1 MKKYGEVS
9 FEFLI
14 PHSRK
19 AILHQ
24 TLGRGTLSEKCLITD
39 QLEEKTFK
47 GKRFNSSA
55 ESGKVSSSIVLNLQ
69 LLKFFLAR

>member
-47 GKRFNSSA
+47 GKRY
-55 ESGKVSSSIVLNLQ
+55 VVNL
-69 LLKFFLAR
+69 LLKITLLLLVI

>member
-39 QLEEKTFK
+39 QLEEKNF
-47 GKRFNSSA
+47 
-55 ESGKVSSSIVLNLQ
+55 
-69 LLKFFLAR
+69 